1 MGKIIISTSCKNLQH
16 SGIIKSTIKEYLKAY
31 SKAFLHRLIS
41 NARNRDF
48 INEINNNK
56 ENVMEIVFRLP
67 YTGSKGE
74 QLVKH
79 CLKKMKRCLR
89 INVKFVVI
97 YDTTKISFYRNVKD

>member
-1 MGKIIISTSCKNLQH
+1 
-16 SGIIKSTIKEYLKAY
+16 
-31 SKAFLHRLIS
+31 
-41 NARNRDF
+41 
-48 INEINNNK
+48 
-56 ENVMEIVFRLP
+56 MEIVFRLP

-79 CLKKMKRCLR
+79 CLKKIKRCLR